1 MSHIQAQQKN
11 RFMKKTNR
19 NQNMPDQ
26 TLRNNE
32 SVNTG
37 SLNNSRNITGKPERY
52 KDSNLNQSPGKT
64 RQRYDDN
71 TGTVENGIG

>member
-1 MSHIQAQQKN
+1 
-11 RFMKKTNR
+11 MKKTNR

-26 TLRNNE
+26 SFKNNE

-37 SLNNSRNITGKPERY
+37 SLSNSKDKSAKPERFKY
-52 KDSNLNQSPGKT
+52 SNLNQSGTTK
-64 RQRYDDN
+64 QRYDDY

>member
-1 MSHIQAQQKN
+1 MIQKN
-11 RFMKKTNR
+11 NVMKKTNR

-26 TLRNNE
+26 SFKNNE

-37 SLNNSRNITGKPERY
+37 SLSNSKDKSAKPERF
-52 KDSNLNQSPGKT
+52 KNSNLNQSGTTK
-64 RQRYDDN
+64 QRYDDY